1 MIIGFVSNAPL
12 ALGSGTVENCTSV
25 TINTNAYCKS
35 YANMKTA
42 TCPLPTLSTIDYHNG
57 TVVND
62 NRGAYY
68 QCYFNV
74 SGEVFQ
80 VNIGYY
86 NATIF
91 STIPNGWLTYVGQ
104 NITDLAKVL
113 GGVGALFVSFITPI
127 GFNIFGYGIDDIGG
141 LGLAFI
147 ITLYS
152 VNYAFIAAMLYKIF
166 SPFSG
171 VG

>member
-1 MIIGFVSNAPL
+1 MGFVSLAPT

-25 TINTNAYCKS
+25 TINTNIYCKS

-68 QCYFNV
+68 QCYFNI

-86 NATIF
+86 NSTIF

-104 NITDLAKVL
+104 TITDLADVL
-113 GGVGALFVSFITPI
+113 FGVGSLFVAFISPL
-127 GFNIFGYGIDDIGG
+127 GFNIFGYGIGDLAGI
-141 LGLAFI
+141 GLAFV
-147 ITLYS
+147 ITLYALS
-152 VNYAFIAAMLYKIF
+152 YAFITAMIYKIF
-166 SPFSG
+166 SPFVGSG
-171 VG
+171 G